1 MTSAELEKISPEFR
15 WTAYFGKVGMPALP
29 SLNVASPTFFKSMN
43 EELEKENLADWKT
56 YLRWHLVHAD
66 APSLSAP
73 FLNENFA
80 FYGKTL
86 RGQQEL
92 QARWRCV

>member
-1 MTSAELEKISPEFR
+1 
-15 WTAYFGKVGMPALP
+15 
-29 SLNVASPTFFKSMN
+29 
-43 EELEKENLADWKT
+43 
-56 YLRWHLVHAD
+56 VHAD

-73 FLNENFA
+73 FLNEHFA

-92 QARWRCV
+92 QARWNAVPKL

>member
-1 MTSAELEKISPEFR
+1 
-15 WTAYFGKVGMPALP
+15 
-29 SLNVASPTFFKSMN
+29 MN
-43 EELEKENLADWKT
+43 EELEKESLADWKT

-66 APSLSAP
+66 APYLSAP

-92 QARWRCV
+92 QAALEALHANTSTTTSAKLWARPTWKNISVPKPSRRR